1 MHDAMHPTGIFGHI
15 NKKQDTGYDQYYPAD
30 TSDNPEVFAPS
41 IEGMKAAGITIVP
54 EKSKKKDDS
63 EEKEI
68 KYADEV
74 APNGEHY
81 DENDI
86 DYLVNLPAADNGFK
100 YDRKSAIEELSKID
114 KYTKKPEEKPKTSN
128 TISEINEA
136 KKEEDQD
143 NKDIQIVR
151 DSEEKA
157 KNEKNKKENKK
168 HGGLRG
174 LWDKWKGTFKDWKA
188 KLLGTDEDEEPSN
201 VIKETQTPPIAPEN
215 QKKKEYLEE
224 VAPNGKHY
232 EKNDLD
238 YLLNLPAADNGFKYD
253 KETALAELAKSDK
266 YAKKKTSNAIS
277 DAKDTKYIEEVA
289 PNGEHY
295 SENDLNYLLNL
306 PAADNGFKY
315 TRETALEELSKSKK
329 YAKKSEDKNKNLAD
343 IIDKISK
350 RAQAIQANGNE
361 IVIAE
366 DADTAQE
373 LADNINAAEEAIPYP
388 VAKAPIQNQPAEE
401 DEEQEENTDYGTG
414 KDNTETQS
422 AQPVQQSTIDDSSS
436 KLDALLQAQNRT
448 NELLSGIFQ
457 FLQVAVKSI
466 GSNGSAKSAEKP
478 VMSPNTHTKE
488 TPTTM
493 ATRTV
498 IATNQNTGI
507 GDFSGDAS
515 KDFSDIQNILKA
527 MNFAVSR

>member
-68 KYADEV
+68 KYAD
-74 APNGEHY
+74 
-81 DENDI
+81 
-86 DYLVNLPAADNGFK
+86 
-100 YDRKSAIEELSKID
+100 
-114 KYTKKPEEKPKTSN
+114 
-128 TISEINEA
+128 
-136 KKEEDQD
+136 
-143 NKDIQIVR
+143 
-151 DSEEKA
+151 
-157 KNEKNKKENKK
+157 
-168 HGGLRG
+168 
-174 LWDKWKGTFKDWKA
+174 
-188 KLLGTDEDEEPSN
+188 
-201 VIKETQTPPIAPEN
+201 
-215 QKKKEYLEE
+215 
-224 VAPNGKHY
+224 
-232 EKNDLD
+232 
-238 YLLNLPAADNGFKYD
+238 
-253 KETALAELAKSDK
+253 
-266 YAKKKTSNAIS
+266 
-277 DAKDTKYIEEVA
+277 EVA

-515 KDFSDIQNILKA
+515 KDFVDKTKTIKWVALKMGYPNIFV
-527 MNFAVSR
+527 MVN